1 MEKKYTILIVDDTE
15 INRSL
20 LADML
25 SGQYRILE
33 ASNGVEAI
41 AMLER
46 HHTDIS
52 LVLLDIVMPVIDGFE
67 VLSAMNRSHWIES
80 IPVIT
85 ISAETSSTYIDRA
98 YDLGATDYINR
109 PFDEKTVQ
117 RRVKNTIM
125 LYAKQKMLEDMV
137 TEQILEKEKSNYLM
151 VEILSNIVEFRNG
164 ESGLHV
170 LHIRTITELL
180 LRQLLQETDQYRL
193 TPTQIS
199 LIVNASALHDIG
211 KISIPEAI
219 LNKPG
224 RLTAEEF
231 EVMKG
236 HSAIGAQILENSPSH
251 REELVRIA
259 RDICRW
265 HHERYDGRGYPDGL
279 KGDEIPI
286 APQVVALADVYDA
299 LTSPRVYKSAFSHEK
314 AMEMILGGECGAFS
328 PLLLRCLTAV
338 GPRLAEALSVSSP
351 DRLTRAEGQML
362 ASQLLMGGQ
371 ASNRTLALLEQERT
385 KYRFFA
391 SMSKEIQFEY
401 NLGTD
406 ILTLSEWGAQQL
418 GLSELIAHPAD
429 SPELAAVFSRK
440 DFDDLVERIRSAT
453 PASPVINVNY
463 RLRIFGQD
471 RWFKAVVRP
480 LWVGED
486 HPALTGCIGKFLDAH
501 EEYEELAT
509 FRRLSRPDS
518 LTTRRHHMPARKG
531 IESALSHSDGR
542 HYALLLFDL
551 DHFKS
556 ANDRYGHLF
565 GDEVLRDVA
574 GKVLR
579 SIRSD
584 DVAARVGGDELLI
597 FMAYTIDQVEPLVRR
612 IFTSLTGAYRDF
624 PISLS
629 MGVALAPE
637 HGTDYETL
645 FNRAD
650 QALYAAKKNG
660 RNRYCLYDS
669 SIQGYLSVLSP
680 IDSDS
685 DEAAGSPG

>member
-25 SGQYRILE
+25 SSQYRILE

-279 KGDEIPI
+279 TGDEIPI

-429 SPELAAVFSRK
+429 SPELAAVFSPK
-440 DFDDLVERIRSAT
+440 DFSDLVERIRSAT

-486 HPALTGCIGKFLDAH
+486 RPSLTGCIGKFLDAH

-509 FRRLSRPDS
+509 FRRLSMQDS
-518 LTTRRHHMPARKG
+518 LTKLRNHMSARKV

-584 DVAARVGGDELLI
+584 DVAARVGGDEFLI

-612 IFTSLTGAYRDF
+612 IFTSLTGAYREF

-660 RNRYCLYDS
+660 RSRYCLYDS
-669 SIQGYLSVLSP
+669 SIQGYLSDLSP